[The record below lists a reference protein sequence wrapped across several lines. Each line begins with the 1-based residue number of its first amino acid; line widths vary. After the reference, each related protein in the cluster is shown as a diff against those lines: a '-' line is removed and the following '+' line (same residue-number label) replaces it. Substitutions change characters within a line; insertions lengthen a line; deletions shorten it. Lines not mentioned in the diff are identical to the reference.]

1 MLTPLNNRE
10 DNGPED
16 TGQTGNADYEEDS
29 KPKAKDPPPS
39 QPAPAPARG
48 QQAGSVPPPGPS
60 TNNQTS
66 GISGFSTGGA
76 PAVTTAE
83 TPLGRS
89 HVQAGGTFTF
99 STSTNNQAGGSNPM
113 VFGSPTAAAAPS
125 ANNQA
130 GGGFTA
136 PNGVGTRLQAAAPST
151 HNQAG
156 GGFTAPNL
164 FGSPT
169 AAPAPSTH
177 NQAGGISYPNQFGS
191 PTAAAAP
198 SVYGSSASTDGDL
211 IATYAPSPAGSN
223 FFRRPG
229 DPSEVIAFRFAG
241 GLIEHSPNRIPIA
254 THGPRVEYPRNME
267 DAMQTLI
274 QQQEARASL
283 SGTPALNTSTPT
295 SGNATAP
302 MLGAQPEQ
310 AIPLPSGKRR
320 KRGPK

>member
-1 MLTPLNNRE
+1 MLTPLDNRE
-10 DNGPED
+10 DSGPED
-16 TGQTGNADYEEDS
+16 TGQTGNANGEEDS

-89 HVQAGGTFTF
+89 HVRADGIFTF

-113 VFGSPTAAAAPS
+113 V
-125 ANNQA
+125 
-130 GGGFTA
+130 
-136 PNGVGTRLQAAAPST
+136 
-151 HNQAG
+151 
-156 GGFTAPNL
+156 
-164 FGSPT
+164 
-169 AAPAPSTH
+169 
-177 NQAGGISYPNQFGS
+177 FGS

-254 THGPRVEYPRNME
+254 THGPRVEYPRNQE

-320 KRGPK
+320 KGGPK